1 MLQNIQEHTASSSH
15 TTANHKAKTN
25 KNSQL
30 HVSGLTSSCQYQPET
45 HKKKLLEAV
54 ARKEMLERN
63 GFCKWTLAPSGQY
76 HRFQGTSISSMIY
89 SVLECERSYLICFME
104 LTWLIAH
111 PDTARTKGEN
121 WERLFS
127 PESLLPTA
135 QPDWTRRC
143 PLTQLFSAQHRTW
156 GHFHTVPGG
165 QCPLQQG
172 RWPLA
177 FAQAQ
182 RLAAAGRGHWSDTR
196 QDTYSF
202 KCVLND
208 KTRNIKELLCFI

>member
-1 MLQNIQEHTASSSH
+1 MDFGTKWPIPSLSGNKYFQYDIQCSRMREELSNLLYGANVTDCSPWHSQN
-15 TTANHKAKTN
+15 KR
-25 KNSQL
+25 KN
-30 HVSGLTSSCQYQPET
+30 C
-45 HKKKLLEAV
+45 
-54 ARKEMLERN
+54 
-63 GFCKWTLAPSGQY
+63 W
-76 HRFQGTSISSMIY
+76 
-89 SVLECERSYLICFME
+89 
-104 LTWLIAH
+104 
-111 PDTARTKGEN
+111 
-121 WERLFS
+121 FS

-202 KCVLND
+202 ECVLND